1 MDLVPLGV
9 QHGRVVLV
17 KMQVLGDGVD
27 GARDHLEI
35 HEESADGLEDD
46 MLSPLPQPPCE
57 NATHLDDEA
66 HTRPRTRR
74 DFRMRRHHG
83 IDNRKVPPQAI
94 DHTQIA
100 RPERANGALF
110 LV

>member
-1 MDLVPLGV
+1 MDLVLLGV

-27 GARDHLEI
+27 GARNHLEI
-35 HEESADGLEDD
+35 YKESADGLEDD
-46 MLSPLPQPPCE
+46 MLSAQPPCE
-57 NATHLDDEA
+57 NATYLDDEA